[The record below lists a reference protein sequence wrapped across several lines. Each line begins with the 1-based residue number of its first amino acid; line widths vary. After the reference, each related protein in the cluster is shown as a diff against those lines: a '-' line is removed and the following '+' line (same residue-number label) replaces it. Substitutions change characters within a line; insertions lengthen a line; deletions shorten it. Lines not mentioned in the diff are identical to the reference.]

1 MLARLLGDFLSYTAL
16 CVNNHVEIERGKM
29 VNGAGSVTRWLAGL
43 LTLQTAL
50 ADYGPPSNPIPRD
63 GQHGAVA
70 SESEICSHIGIDLLK
85 LGGNAADAMVGTVAC
100 IGVVGMYHSGKSASQ
115 SNQLVVHLQNIGL
128 GGGGFMLV
136 RAPNGTY
143 EFIDFRETA
152 PAAAFEDMYK
162 NNEQASI
169 TGGLASGVPG
179 EVRGLQRL
187 HENYGKLPW
196 ATVLKPAVKVARE
209 GWRVNED
216 LVKYM
221 ASATNGNLTSNF
233 LVDDLEF
240 ALDFAPKGR
249 LLKLNETITRK
260 RYANTLETLAHEGP
274 DAFYTG
280 PIAAATIRALQSKNG
295 TMTLADLKNYTVAI
309 RKPSTITYRDFKLT
323 SCSAPSGGEVAL
335 SVLKIMEGY
344 SSVGDPENI
353 NLTTHRLDES
363 MKFAYGMRA
372 NLGDPLFLSGIDAY
386 QEAMT
391 SSSVASEVRAKI
403 DDYRTFNTSYYDPT
417 GLESLETPGTS
428 HIVTADS
435 DGMAVT
441 LTTTVNLLFGS
452 KLVVPET
459 GVIMN
464 NEMNDFSIPG
474 VSNAFGYIPS
484 PANYVRPGKRP
495 LSSISPVIVEHA
507 NSSSL
512 VNAFYVAI
520 GAAGG
525 SRIITATIQN
535 LIHILDGNMST
546 ADALAQP
553 RIHDQ
558 LVPAA
563 VSFEYA
569 FNNATTAYMKALGA
583 NVTWIAPGQSTAQ
596 GLRRLANGTFE
607 AAGEPRQV
615 NSGGFVY

>member
-1 MLARLLGDFLSYTAL
+1 
-16 CVNNHVEIERGKM
+16 
-29 VNGAGSVTRWLAGL
+29 
-43 LTLQTAL
+43 
-50 ADYGPPSNPIPRD
+50 
-63 GQHGAVA
+63 
-70 SESEICSHIGIDLLK
+70 
-85 LGGNAADAMVGTVAC
+85 
-100 IGVVGMYHSGKSASQ
+100 
-115 SNQLVVHLQNIGL
+115 
-128 GGGGFMLV
+128 MLV

-152 PAAAFEDMYK
+152 PAAAFQDMYK
-162 NNEQASI
+162 NNEQASL

-196 ATVLKPAVKVARE
+196 ATVLQPAIEVARN

-216 LVKYM
+216 LVSYM
-221 ASATNGNLTSNF
+221 ASATGGNLTSNF
-233 LVDDLEF
+233 LVNDLEF

-260 RYANTLETLAHEGP
+260 RYANTLETIAQEGP
-274 DAFYTG
+274 DAFYSG
-280 PIAAATIRALQSKNG
+280 PIAAATIKALQAKNG
-295 TMTLADLKNYTVAI
+295 TMTLQDLKNYTVAI
-309 RKPSTITYRDFKLT
+309 RKPSTITYRDYKLT
-323 SCSAPSGGEVAL
+323 ACSAPSGGEVAL

-344 SSVGDPENI
+344 TCVGDPSNI

-372 NLGDPLFLSGIDAY
+372 NLGDPLFLDGIDVY
-386 QEAMT
+386 QEAMISAST
-391 SSSVASEVRAKI
+391 ASEVRSKI
-403 DDYRTFNTSYYDPT
+403 DDTRTFNTSYYDPK

-428 HIVTADS
+428 HIVTADAS
-435 DGMAVT
+435 GMAVT
-441 LTTTVNLLFGS
+441 LTTTVNTLFGS
-452 KLVVPET
+452 KVVVPET

-495 LSSISPVIVEHA
+495 LSSISPVIVEHL

-512 VNAFYVAI
+512 VNAFYVAV

-535 LIHILDGNMST
+535 LIHILDGEMT
-546 ADALAQP
+546 TPEALAQP

-563 VSFEYA
+563 VSFEYG
-569 FNNATTAYMKALGA
+569 FDNGTTAFLKDLGA
-583 NVTWIAPGQSTAQ
+583 NITWVAPGQSTAQ
-596 GLRRLANGTFE
+596 GLRRLVNGTFE
-607 AAGEPRQV
+607 AAGEPRQK
-615 NSGGFVY
+615 NSGGFAV